1 MSKHYRVGIIG
12 CGRVAAAHANAYTA
26 IESTELVA
34 IAEPDPER
42 RLKFDEAYGVTGL
55 YENYREMLA
64 NEELDIISICT
75 WPPLHC
81 EMTVAAAESGV
92 QAILCEKP
100 MALNLGEADRMLE
113 ACEETGTK
121 LVIGHQHR
129 FDSQTVNAIELIK
142 GNAIGELQSI
152 FGYCNSSDLLTN
164 GTHVVD
170 LIRHFVDD
178 SPIRWV
184 MGQIDRP
191 SDKVN
196 FGHHVEHNAIGHW
209 QFENGVYAIL
219 AQGELA
225 PTGYAFQLCGTAGLI
240 SINAPQGHRL
250 QIITKNGELDISLEE
265 VSPKQAEM
273 EELIAW
279 LEGAGPP
286 HRSRGGNGRA
296 TMEVL
301 MAIMESSRLHSAIYL
316 PLETEESPLE
326 LMIESEQI

>member
-1 MSKHYRVGIIG
+1 MPKHYRVGIIG

-75 WPPLHC
+75 WPPLHR
-81 EMTVAAAESGV
+81 EMTVAAAESGAK
-92 QAILCEKP
+92 AILCEKP
-100 MALNLGEADRMLE
+100 MALNLGEADRMLA
-113 ACEETGTK
+113 ACEEAGTK

-129 FDSQTVNAIELIK
+129 FDSQAVNAIELIK

-152 FGYCNSSDLLTN
+152 FGYCNSKDLLTN

-170 LIRHFVDD
+170 LIRYFVDD
-178 SPIRWV
+178 SPVRWV

-191 SDKVN
+191 SDKVD
-196 FGHHVEHNAIGHW
+196 FGHRVEHNAIGHW
-209 QFENGVYAIL
+209 QFESGTHAMI

-225 PTGYAFQLCGTAGLI
+225 PSGYAFQLCGTAGLI
-240 SINAPQGHRL
+240 SINAPQGPQL
-250 QIITKNGELDISLEE
+250 QVIAKNGELDVLLEE
-265 VSPKQAEM
+265 VNPKHAEV

-279 LEGAGPP
+279 LEGSPP
-286 HRSRGGNGRA
+286 HRSCGENGRA

-301 MAIMESSRLHSAIYL
+301 MAIMESSRLRRAIYL
-316 PLETEESPLE
+316 PLETTESPLE
-326 LMIESEQI
+326 LMIEAGEI

>member
-12 CGRVAAAHANAYTA
+12 CGRIAARHANAYTA

-34 IAEPDPER
+34 AAEPDPEH
-42 RLKFDEAYGVTGL
+42 RLKFDETFGIATL
-55 YENYREMLA
+55 YENYREMLT
-64 NEELDIISICT
+64 NEALDIISVCT
-75 WPPLHC
+75 WHPLHC

-100 MALNLGEADRMLE
+100 MALNLGEADKMLE
-113 ACEETGTK
+113 TCEEAGTK

-129 FDSQTVNAIELIK
+129 FDPQAINATELVK

-152 FGYCNSSDLLTN
+152 FGHCSSDLLNN

-170 LIRHFVDD
+170 LIRYFVND

-196 FGHHVEHNAIGHW
+196 FGHRVEHNAIGHW

-225 PTGYAFQLCGTAGLI
+225 PSDYAFQLCGTAGI
-240 SINAPQGHRL
+240 VSVNAPQGRQL
-250 QIITKNGELDISLEE
+250 QVITKNGELDVSLEA
-265 VSPKQAEM
+265 VNPKQAEVK
-273 EELIAW
+273 ELIAW
-279 LEGAGPP
+279 MEGGPP
-286 HRSRGGNGRA
+286 HRSRGESGRA

-301 MAIMESSRLHSAIYL
+301 MAIMESSRLHRAIHL
-316 PLETEESPLE
+316 PLETKESPLE

>member
-1 MSKHYRVGIIG
+1 MSQYYRAGIIG
-12 CGRVAAAHANAYTA
+12 CGRVAARHANAYVA

-34 IAEPDPER
+34 AAEPDPEH
-42 RLKFDEAYGVTGL
+42 RLKFDETYSIVGF

-64 NEELDIISICT
+64 TEDLDIISICT

-92 QAILCEKP
+92 KAILCEKP

-113 ACEETGTK
+113 ACEVAGTK

-129 FDSQTVNAIELIK
+129 FDPQTVNAIELIK
-142 GNAIGELQSI
+142 GNAIGELGSI
-152 FGYCNSSDLLTN
+152 FGHCSSDLLTN

-170 LIRHFVDD
+170 LIRYFVDD

-196 FGHHVEHNAIGHW
+196 FGHRVEHNAIGHW
-209 QFENGVYAIL
+209 QFENGVHAMI
-219 AQGELA
+219 AHGELA
-225 PTGYAFQLCGTAGLI
+225 PSGYAFQLCGTAGII
-240 SINAPQGHRL
+240 SVNAPQGHRL
-250 QIITKNGELDISLEE
+250 QVITKNGELDVSLEDIN
-265 VSPKQAEM
+265 PKQAEV

-279 LEGAGPP
+279 LEGGPP
-286 HRSRGGNGRA
+286 HRSRGENGRA

-301 MAIMESSRLHSAIYL
+301 MAMMESSRLHRAIYL
-316 PLETEESPLE
+316 PLKTEESPLE
-326 LMIESEQI
+326 LMIESKQI

>member
-1 MSKHYRVGIIG
+1 MSQHYRVGIIG
-12 CGRVAAAHANAYTA
+12 CGRIAARHASAYAA

-34 IAEPDPER
+34 AAEPDPER
-42 RLKFDEAYGVTGL
+42 RLKFDETHSVVGF

-64 NEELDIISICT
+64 EEELDIISICT

-92 QAILCEKP
+92 KAVLCEKP
-100 MALNLGEADRMLE
+100 MALNLGEADRMLK
-113 ACEETGTK
+113 ACQMTGTK

-129 FDSQTVNAIELIK
+129 FDPQTMSAIELVK

-152 FGYCNSSDLLTN
+152 FGYCNSKDLLTN

-170 LIRHFVDD
+170 LIRYFVDD
-178 SPIRWV
+178 SPVRWV

-191 SDKVN
+191 SDKVD
-196 FGHHVEHNAIGHW
+196 FGHRVEHNAIGHW
-209 QFENGVYAIL
+209 QFENGTHAIL

-225 PTGYAFQLCGTAGLI
+225 PSGYAFQLCGTAGII
-240 SINAPQGHRL
+240 SVNAPEGHRL
-250 QIITKNGELDISLEE
+250 QVITKNGELDVLLEE
-265 VSPKQAEM
+265 VNPKRAEVA
-273 EELIAW
+273 ELIAW
-279 LEGAGPP
+279 LEGGVP
-286 HRSRGGNGRA
+286 HRSRAENGRA

-301 MAIMESSRLHSAIYL
+301 MAMMESSRLHRAIYL

-326 LMIESEQI
+326 LMIESKQI

>member
-1 MSKHYRVGIIG
+1 MSKQYRVGIIG
-12 CGRVAAAHANAYTA
+12 CGRIAARHANAYTA

-34 IAEPDPER
+34 AAEPDPER
-42 RLKFDEAYGVTGL
+42 RLKFDETYGIVGL

-64 NEELDIISICT
+64 NEALDIISICT
-75 WPPLHC
+75 WHPLHC
-81 EMTVAAAESGV
+81 EMTIAAAESGV

-113 ACEETGTK
+113 ACDKAGTK

-129 FDSQTVNAIELIK
+129 FDPQAVKALELVK

-152 FGYCNSSDLLTN
+152 FGHCSSNLLNN

-170 LIRHFVDD
+170 LIRYFVDN
-178 SPIRWV
+178 SPIGWV

-196 FGHHVEHNAIGHW
+196 FGHRVEHNAIGHW
-209 QFENGVYAIL
+209 EFENGVYAIL

-225 PTGYAFQLCGTAGLI
+225 PSDYAFQLCGTAGII
-240 SINAPQGHRL
+240 SVNAPEGRQL
-250 QIITKNGELDISLEE
+250 QVITKNGELDVSLEK
-265 VSPKQAEM
+265 VNPKQAEV

-279 LEGAGPP
+279 IEGGPP
-286 HRSRGGNGRA
+286 HRSRGESGRA
-296 TMEVL
+296 TLEVL
-301 MAIMESSRLHSAIYL
+301 MAIMESSRLHRAIYL

-326 LMIESEQI
+326 LMIESKQI

>member
-1 MSKHYRVGIIG
+1 MSEHYRVAIIG
-12 CGRVAAAHANAYTA
+12 CGKIATRHANAYTA

-34 IAEPDPER
+34 AAESDPER
-42 RLKFDEAYGVTGL
+42 RLTFDETYSIASL
-55 YENYREMLA
+55 YENYRDMLA
-64 NEELDIISICT
+64 SEELDIISICT

-92 QAILCEKP
+92 QAVLCEKP
-100 MALNLGEADRMLE
+100 MALNLREADRMLE
-113 ACEETGTK
+113 ACEATGTK

-129 FDSQTVNAIELIK
+129 FDSQTVNAIQLLK
-142 GNAIGELQSI
+142 GSAIGELQSI
-152 FGYCNSSDLLTN
+152 FGHCSSDLLTN

-170 LIRHFVDD
+170 LIRYFVDD
-178 SPIRWV
+178 VPIRWI

-196 FGHHVEHNAIGHW
+196 FGHRVEHNAIGHW
-209 QFENGVYAIL
+209 RFESGVYAMS

-225 PTGYAFQLCGTAGLI
+225 PSGYAFQLCGTAGI
-240 SINAPQGHRL
+240 ITVNAPEGRQL
-250 QIITKNGELDISLEE
+250 QVITKNGELDVSLEE
-265 VSPKQAEM
+265 VNPKQAEI

-279 LEGAGPP
+279 LEDGTP
-286 HRSRGGNGRA
+286 HRSHGESGRA

-301 MAIMESSRLHSAIYL
+301 MAIMESSRLHRTIYL

-326 LMIESEQI
+326 LMIESKQI

>member
-1 MSKHYRVGIIG
+1 MSKHYRVGLIG
-12 CGRVAAAHANAYTA
+12 CGRVAAGHANAYTA

-34 IAEPDPER
+34 AAEPDPER
-42 RLKFDEAYGVTGL
+42 RLKFDETYGIVSF

-100 MALNLGEADRMLE
+100 MALNLGQADRMLQV
-113 ACEETGTK
+113 CEETGTK
-121 LVIGHQHR
+121 LVVGHQHR
-129 FDSQTVNAIELIK
+129 FDSQSTNAIELIK

-170 LIRHFVDD
+170 LIRYFVDD
-178 SPIRWV
+178 TPIRWV

-191 SDKVN
+191 SDKVH
-196 FGHHVEHNAIGHW
+196 FGHRVEHNAIGHW
-209 QFENGVYAIL
+209 QFENGIYAIL

-225 PTGYAFQLCGTAGLI
+225 PSGYAFQLCGTAGII
-240 SINAPQGHRL
+240 SVNAPQGRQL
-250 QIITKNGELDISLEE
+250 QVITKNGELDISLEE
-265 VSPKQAEM
+265 INPKQAEV

-279 LEGAGPP
+279 LEGGTP
-286 HRSRGGNGRA
+286 HRSRGESGRA

-301 MAIMESSRLHSAIYL
+301 MAIMESSRLHRAIYL

>member
-1 MSKHYRVGIIG
+1 MSEHYRVGIIG
-12 CGRVAAAHANAYTA
+12 CGRIATRHANAYTA
-26 IESTELVA
+26 IESTKLVA
-34 IAEPDPER
+34 AAESDPER
-42 RLKFDEAYGVTGL
+42 RLKFDESYGIVGL
-55 YENYREMLA
+55 YENYRDMLV

-81 EMTVAAAESGV
+81 EMAIAAAESSV

-100 MALNLGEADRMLE
+100 MALNLGEADRMLQ
-113 ACEETGTK
+113 ACEASGTK

-129 FDSQTVNAIELIK
+129 FDSQAVNAIELLK

-152 FGYCNSSDLLTN
+152 FGHCSSDLLTN

-170 LIRHFVDD
+170 LIRYFVDD
-178 SPIRWV
+178 SPIGWV

-209 QFENGVYAIL
+209 QFENGVYAML

-225 PTGYAFQLCGTAGLI
+225 PSGYAFQLCGTAGII
-240 SINAPQGHRL
+240 SVNAPEGRL
-250 QIITKNGELDISLEE
+250 LQVITKNGELDVSLEDIN
-265 VSPKQAEM
+265 PKQAEI
-273 EELIAW
+273 EALIAW
-279 LEGAGPP
+279 MEGGPP
-286 HRSRGGNGRA
+286 HRSRGENGRA
-296 TMEVL
+296 TLEVL
-301 MAIMESSRLHSAIYL
+301 MAIMESSRLHRAIYL
-316 PLETEESPLE
+316 PLETEASPLE

>member
-12 CGRVAAAHANAYTA
+12 CGRVAAAHANGYTA

-34 IAEPDPER
+34 VAEPDPER

-64 NEELDIISICT
+64 DEELDIISICT

-81 EMTVAAAESGV
+81 EMTVAAAESGAK
-92 QAILCEKP
+92 AILCEKP
-100 MALNLGEADRMLE
+100 MALNLGEADRMLA
-113 ACEETGTK
+113 ACEEAGAK
-121 LVIGHQHR
+121 LVVGHQHR
-129 FDSQTVNAIELIK
+129 FDSQAANTIELIK

-152 FGYCNSSDLLTN
+152 FGYCNSKDLLTN

-170 LIRHFVDD
+170 LIRYFTDD
-178 SPIRWV
+178 SPVRWV

-191 SDKVN
+191 SDKVD
-196 FGHHVEHNAIGHW
+196 FGHHVEHNSIGHW
-209 QFENGVYAIL
+209 QFKNGTHAMIV
-219 AQGELA
+219 QGELA
-225 PTGYAFQLCGTAGLI
+225 PSGYAFQLCGTAGLI
-240 SINAPQGHRL
+240 SINAPQGRQL
-250 QIITKNGELDISLEE
+250 QVITKNGELDVLLEE
-265 VSPKQAEM
+265 VNPKHAEI

-279 LEGAGPP
+279 LEGSPP
-286 HRSRGGNGRA
+286 HRSRGESGRA

-301 MAIMESSRLHSAIYL
+301 MAIMESSRLRRAIYL
-316 PLETEESPLE
+316 PLETTESPLE

>member
-1 MSKHYRVGIIG
+1 MSEHYRVAIIG
-12 CGRVAAAHANAYTA
+12 CGKIATRHANAYTA

-34 IAEPDPER
+34 ATESDPER
-42 RLKFDEAYGVTGL
+42 RLTFDETYSIASL
-55 YENYREMLA
+55 YENYRDMLA
-64 NEELDIISICT
+64 SEELDIISICT

-92 QAILCEKP
+92 QAVLCEKP
-100 MALNLGEADRMLE
+100 MALNLREADRMLE
-113 ACEETGTK
+113 ACEATGTK

-129 FDSQTVNAIELIK
+129 FDSQTVNAIQLLK
-142 GNAIGELQSI
+142 GSAIGELQSI
-152 FGYCNSSDLLTN
+152 FGHCSSDLLTN

-170 LIRHFVDD
+170 LIRYFVDD
-178 SPIRWV
+178 VPIRWI

-191 SDKVN
+191 SDKIN
-196 FGHHVEHNAIGHW
+196 FGHRVEHNAIGHW
-209 QFENGVYAIL
+209 RFENGVYAMI

-225 PTGYAFQLCGTAGLI
+225 PSGYAFQLCGTAGI
-240 SINAPQGHRL
+240 ITVNAPEGRQL
-250 QIITKNGELDISLEE
+250 QVITKNGELDVSLEE
-265 VSPKQAEM
+265 VNPKQAEI

-279 LEGAGPP
+279 LEDGTP
-286 HRSRGGNGRA
+286 HRSHGESGRA

-301 MAIMESSRLHSAIYL
+301 MAIMESSRLHRTIYL

>member
-1 MSKHYRVGIIG
+1 MSKNYRVGIIG
-12 CGRVAAAHANAYTA
+12 CGRIAARHANAYTT

-34 IAEPDPER
+34 AAEPDPER
-42 RLKFDEAYGVTGL
+42 RLKFDETYGIVGL
-55 YENYREMLA
+55 YENYREMLS

-75 WPPLHC
+75 WHPLHC

-100 MALNLGEADRMLE
+100 MAPNMGEADRMLK

-129 FDSQTVNAIELIK
+129 FDPQAVNAKELLK
-142 GNAIGELQSI
+142 GNAIGELRSI
-152 FGYCNSSDLLTN
+152 FGHCGSDLLNN

-170 LIRHFVDD
+170 LIRYFVDD

-196 FGHHVEHNAIGHW
+196 FGLRVEHNAIGQW

-225 PTGYAFQLCGTAGLI
+225 PSDYAFQLCGTAGII
-240 SINAPQGHRL
+240 SVNAPEGRPL
-250 QIITKNGELDISLEE
+250 QVITKNGELDVSLEKLN
-265 VSPKQAEM
+265 PKQAEV
-273 EELIAW
+273 EELIGW
-279 LEGAGPP
+279 IEGGSS
-286 HRSRGGNGRA
+286 HRSRGESGRA
-296 TMEVL
+296 TLEVL
-301 MAIMESSRLHSAIYL
+301 MAIMESSRLRRAIYL

>member
-1 MSKHYRVGIIG
+1 MSKHYRVGLIG
-12 CGRVAAAHANAYTA
+12 CGRVATRHANAYTA

-34 IAEPDPER
+34 AAESDPER
-42 RLKFDEAYGVTGL
+42 RLKFDETYGIVGL
-55 YENYREMLA
+55 YENYRDMLVD
-64 NEELDIISICT
+64 EELDIISICT
-75 WPPLHC
+75 WPPLHA
-81 EMTVAAAESGV
+81 EMTIAGAESSV

-113 ACEETGTK
+113 ACEATGTK

-129 FDSQTVNAIELIK
+129 FDSQAVNAIELLK

-152 FGYCNSSDLLTN
+152 FGHCSSDLLTN

-170 LIRHFVDD
+170 LMRYFVDD
-178 SPIRWV
+178 SPINWV

-209 QFENGVYAIL
+209 QFENGVYAMI

-225 PTGYAFQLCGTAGLI
+225 PSGYAFQLCGTAGII
-240 SINAPQGHRL
+240 SVNGPEGRPL
-250 QIITKNGELDISLEE
+250 QVITKNGELDVSLEDIA
-265 VSPKQAEM
+265 PKQAEI

-279 LEGAGPP
+279 MEGGPP
-286 HRSRGGNGRA
+286 HRSRGENGRA
-296 TMEVL
+296 TLEIL
-301 MAIMESSRLHSAIYL
+301 MAIMESSRLHRAIYL
-316 PLETEESPLE
+316 PLETEASPLE

>member
-12 CGRVAAAHANAYTA
+12 CGRIAARHANAYTA

-34 IAEPDPER
+34 AAEPDPES
-42 RLKFDEAYGVTGL
+42 RLRFDETHRIASL

-64 NEELDIISICT
+64 NEDLDIISICT
-75 WPPLHC
+75 WHPLHC
-81 EMTVAAAESGV
+81 EMTVAAAKSGV

-100 MALNLGEADRMLE
+100 MGLNLGEADKMLG
-113 ACEETGTK
+113 ACEAGGIK

-129 FDSQTVNAIELIK
+129 FDPQTVKAIELIN

-152 FGYCNSSDLLTN
+152 FGHCSSDLLNN

-170 LIRHFVDD
+170 LIRYFADD
-178 SPIRWV
+178 SPIGSV

-196 FGHHVEHNAIGHW
+196 FGHRVEHNAIGQW

-225 PTGYAFQLCGTAGLI
+225 PSSYAFQLCGTAGI
-240 SINAPQGHRL
+240 VSVNAPEGRQL
-250 QIITKNGELDISLEE
+250 QVITKNGELDVPLEK
-265 VSPKQAEM
+265 VNPKQAEI

-279 LEGAGPP
+279 LGGGPP
-286 HRSRGGNGRA
+286 HRSRGESGRA

-301 MAIMESSRLHSAIYL
+301 MAIMESSRLHRAIYL
-316 PLETEESPLE
+316 PLETTESPLE

>member
-1 MSKHYRVGIIG
+1 MPMLIQQSSLPNLLQPQNQIRNGDS
-12 CGRVAAAHANAYTA
+12 N
-26 IESTELVA
+26 
-34 IAEPDPER
+34 
-42 RLKFDEAYGVTGL
+42 FDESYGIVGL
-55 YENYREMLA
+55 YENYRDMLV

-81 EMTVAAAESGV
+81 EMAIAAAESSV

-100 MALNLGEADRMLE
+100 MALNLGEADRMLQ
-113 ACEETGTK
+113 ACEASGTK

-129 FDSQTVNAIELIK
+129 FDSQAVNAIELLK

-152 FGYCNSSDLLTN
+152 FGHCSSDLLTN

-170 LIRHFVDD
+170 LIRYFVDD
-178 SPIRWV
+178 SPIGWV

-209 QFENGVYAIL
+209 QFENGVYAML

-225 PTGYAFQLCGTAGLI
+225 PSGYAFQLCGTAGII
-240 SINAPQGHRL
+240 SVNAPEGRL
-250 QIITKNGELDISLEE
+250 LQVITKNGELDVSLEDIN
-265 VSPKQAEM
+265 PKQAEI
-273 EELIAW
+273 EALIAW
-279 LEGAGPP
+279 MEGGPP
-286 HRSRGGNGRA
+286 HRSRGENGRA
-296 TMEVL
+296 TLEVL
-301 MAIMESSRLHSAIYL
+301 MAIMESSRLHRAIYL
-316 PLETEESPLE
+316 PLETEASPLE

>member
-1 MSKHYRVGIIG
+1 MSENYRVGIIG
-12 CGRVAAAHANAYTA
+12 CGRIAGRHANAYTT
-26 IESTELVA
+26 IDSTELVA
-34 IAEPDPER
+34 AAEPDPER
-42 RLKFDEAYGVTGL
+42 RLKFDETHGIVSL

-75 WPPLHC
+75 WHPLHR

-100 MALNLGEADRMLE
+100 MARNMGEADKMLK
-113 ACEETGTK
+113 ACEEAGTK

-129 FDSQTVNAIELIK
+129 FDPQAVNAKELVE
-142 GNAIGELQSI
+142 GNAIGELRSI
-152 FGYCNSSDLLTN
+152 FGHCGSDLLNN

-170 LIRHFVDD
+170 LIRYLVGD

-196 FGHHVEHNAIGHW
+196 FGLRVEHNAIGQW
-209 QFENGVYAIL
+209 RFENGVYAIL

-225 PTGYAFQLCGTAGLI
+225 PSDYAFQLCGTAGII
-240 SINAPQGHRL
+240 SINAPEGRPL
-250 QIITKNGELDISLEE
+250 QVITKNGELDVSLEKLN
-265 VSPKQAEM
+265 PKQAEV
-273 EELIAW
+273 EELIGW
-279 LEGAGPP
+279 IEGGPP
-286 HRSRGGNGRA
+286 HRSRGESGRA
-296 TMEVL
+296 TLEVL
-301 MAIMESSRLHSAIYL
+301 MAIMESSRLHRAIYL

>member
-1 MSKHYRVGIIG
+1 MPEHYRVAIIG
-12 CGRVAAAHANAYTA
+12 CGKIATRHANAYTA

-34 IAEPDPER
+34 AAESDPER
-42 RLKFDEAYGVTGL
+42 RLTFDETYSIASL
-55 YENYREMLA
+55 YENYRDMLA
-64 NEELDIISICT
+64 SEELDIISICT

-92 QAILCEKP
+92 QAVLCEKP
-100 MALNLGEADRMLE
+100 MALNLREADRMLE
-113 ACEETGTK
+113 ACKATGTK

-129 FDSQTVNAIELIK
+129 FDSQTVNAIQLLK
-142 GNAIGELQSI
+142 GSAIGELQSI
-152 FGYCNSSDLLTN
+152 FGHCSSDLLTN

-170 LIRHFVDD
+170 LIRYFVDD
-178 SPIRWV
+178 APIRWI

-196 FGHHVEHNAIGHW
+196 FGHRVEHNAIGHW
-209 QFENGVYAIL
+209 RFENGVYAMI

-225 PTGYAFQLCGTAGLI
+225 PSGYAFQLCGTAGI
-240 SINAPQGHRL
+240 ITVNAPAGRQL
-250 QIITKNGELDISLEE
+250 QVITKNGELDVFLEE
-265 VSPKQAEM
+265 VNPKQAEI

-279 LEGAGPP
+279 LEDGPP
-286 HRSRGGNGRA
+286 HRSHGESGRA

-301 MAIMESSRLHSAIYL
+301 MAIMESSRLHRTIYL
-316 PLETEESPLE
+316 PLKTEESPLE

>member
-1 MSKHYRVGIIG
+1 MSKHYRVGLIG
-12 CGRVAAAHANAYTA
+12 CGRVAAGHANAYTA

-34 IAEPDPER
+34 AAEPDPER
-42 RLKFDEAYGVTGL
+42 RLKFDETYGIVGF

-129 FDSQTVNAIELIK
+129 FDSQTVNAIELLK

-164 GTHVVD
+164 GTHVAD

-196 FGHHVEHNAIGHW
+196 FGHRVEHNAIGHW

-240 SINAPQGHRL
+240 SINTPQGRRL
-250 QIITKNGELDISLEE
+250 QVITKNGELDISLEE
-265 VSPKQAEM
+265 VSPKQAEV

-279 LEGAGPP
+279 LEGGSP
-286 HRSRGGNGRA
+286 HRSRGDNGRA

-301 MAIMESSRLHSAIYL
+301 MAIMESSRLHRAIYL

-326 LMIESEQI
+326 LMVESEQI

>member
-12 CGRVAAAHANAYTA
+12 CGRVATRHANAYTA

-34 IAEPDPER
+34 AAESDPER
-42 RLKFDEAYGVTGL
+42 RLKFDESYGIVGL
-55 YENYREMLA
+55 YENYRDMLV

-75 WPPLHC
+75 WPPLHA
-81 EMTVAAAESGV
+81 EMTIAGAESCV

-100 MALNLGEADRMLE
+100 MALNLGEAERMLE
-113 ACEETGTK
+113 ACEATGTK

-129 FDSQTVNAIELIK
+129 FDSQAVNAIELLK

-152 FGYCNSSDLLTN
+152 FGHCSSDLLTN

-170 LIRHFVDD
+170 LIRYFVDD

-196 FGHHVEHNAIGHW
+196 FGHRVEHNAIGHW
-209 QFENGVYAIL
+209 QFENGVYAML

-225 PTGYAFQLCGTAGLI
+225 PSGYAFQLCGTAGII
-240 SINAPQGHRL
+240 SVNAPEGRPL
-250 QIITKNGELDISLEE
+250 QVITKNGELDVSLEDIN
-265 VSPKQAEM
+265 PKQAEI
-273 EELIAW
+273 EALIAW
-279 LEGAGPP
+279 LEGGPP
-286 HRSRGGNGRA
+286 HRSRGENGRA
-296 TMEVL
+296 TLEVL
-301 MAIMESSRLHSAIYL
+301 MAIMESSRLHRAIYL
-316 PLETEESPLE
+316 PLETDASPLE

>member
-1 MSKHYRVGIIG
+1 MSKNYRVGIIG
-12 CGRVAAAHANAYTA
+12 CGRIAARHANAYTT

-34 IAEPDPER
+34 AAEPDPER
-42 RLKFDEAYGVTGL
+42 RLKFDETYGIVGL
-55 YENYREMLA
+55 YENYREMLS

-75 WPPLHC
+75 WHPLHC
-81 EMTVAAAESGV
+81 ELTVAAAKSGV

-100 MALNLGEADRMLE
+100 IALNMGEADKMLA
-113 ACEETGTK
+113 ACEEAGTK

-129 FDSQTVNAIELIK
+129 FDPQAVNAKELLK
-142 GNAIGELQSI
+142 GNAIGELRSI
-152 FGYCNSSDLLTN
+152 FGHCGSDLLNN

-170 LIRHFVDD
+170 LIRYFVDD

-196 FGHHVEHNAIGHW
+196 FGLRVEHNAIGQW

-225 PTGYAFQLCGTAGLI
+225 PSDYAFQLCGTAGII
-240 SINAPQGHRL
+240 SVNAPQGRPL
-250 QIITKNGELDISLEE
+250 QVITKNGELDVSLEK
-265 VSPKQAEM
+265 VNPKLAEA

-279 LEGAGPP
+279 IEGGPP
-286 HRSRGGNGRA
+286 HRSRGESGRA
-296 TMEVL
+296 TLEVL
-301 MAIMESSRLHSAIYL
+301 MAIMESSHLRRTIYL

>member
-1 MSKHYRVGIIG
+1 MSQRYRVGIIG
-12 CGRVAAAHANAYTA
+12 CGRIAARHANAYAT
-26 IESTELVA
+26 IESTELVVA
-34 IAEPDPER
+34 AEPDPER
-42 RLKFDEAYGVTGL
+42 RLKFDETYGVTSF

-75 WPPLHC
+75 WPPLHS

-92 QAILCEKP
+92 KAILCEKP
-100 MALNLGEADRMLE
+100 MALNLGEVDRMLE
-113 ACEETGTK
+113 ACEANGTK

-129 FDSQTVNAIELIK
+129 FDPQTVNAIELIK
-142 GNAIGELQSI
+142 GNAIGKLQSI
-152 FGYCNSSDLLTN
+152 FGYCNSKDLLTN

-170 LIRHFVDD
+170 LIRYFVDD
-178 SPIRWV
+178 SPVRWV

-191 SDKVN
+191 SDKVD
-196 FGHHVEHNAIGHW
+196 FGHRVEHNAIGHW
-209 QFENGVYAIL
+209 QFENGPHAML

-225 PTGYAFQLCGTAGLI
+225 PSGYAFQLCGTAGII
-240 SINAPQGHRL
+240 SVNAPQDYQL
-250 QIITKNGELDISLEE
+250 QVITKNGELDVLFEE
-265 VSPKQAEM
+265 INPKQAEV

-279 LEGAGPP
+279 IEGGPP
-286 HRSRGGNGRA
+286 HRSRGENGRA

-301 MAIMESSRLHSAIYL
+301 MAIMESSRLHRVIYL

>member
-1 MSKHYRVGIIG
+1 MSEHYRVGIIG
-12 CGRVAAAHANAYTA
+12 CGRIATRHANAYTA
-26 IESTELVA
+26 IESTKLVA
-34 IAEPDPER
+34 AAESDPER
-42 RLKFDEAYGVTGL
+42 RLKFDESYGIVGL
-55 YENYREMLA
+55 YENYRDMLV

-81 EMTVAAAESGV
+81 EMTIAAAESSA

-100 MALNLGEADRMLE
+100 MALNLGEADRMLQ
-113 ACEETGTK
+113 ACEATGTK
-121 LVIGHQHR
+121 LIIGHQHR
-129 FDSQTVNAIELIK
+129 FDSQAVNAIELLK

-152 FGYCNSSDLLTN
+152 FGHCSSDLLTN

-170 LIRHFVDD
+170 LIRYFVDD
-178 SPIRWV
+178 SPIGWV

-209 QFENGVYAIL
+209 QFENGVYAML

-225 PTGYAFQLCGTAGLI
+225 PSGYAFQLCGTAGII
-240 SINAPQGHRL
+240 SVNAPEGRL
-250 QIITKNGELDISLEE
+250 LQVITKNGELDISLEDIN
-265 VSPKQAEM
+265 PKQAEI
-273 EELIAW
+273 EALIAW
-279 LEGAGPP
+279 MEGGPP
-286 HRSRGGNGRA
+286 HRSRGENGRA

-301 MAIMESSRLHSAIYL
+301 MAIMESSRLHRAIYL
-316 PLETEESPLE
+316 PLETEASPLE

>member
-12 CGRVAAAHANAYTA
+12 CGRVAARHANAYTA

-34 IAEPDPER
+34 AAEPDPEH
-42 RLKFDEAYGVTGL
+42 RLKFDEIYGIVGL

-100 MALNLGEADRMLE
+100 MALNLGEADRMLK
-113 ACEETGTK
+113 ACEGAGTK

-129 FDSQTVNAIELIK
+129 FDSQTVNAIELVK

-152 FGYCNSSDLLTN
+152 FGHCSSDLLTN

-170 LIRHFVDD
+170 LIRYFVND
-178 SPIRWV
+178 SPIGWV

-191 SDKVN
+191 SDRVH
-196 FGHHVEHNAIGHW
+196 FGHRVEHNAIGHW
-209 QFENGVYAIL
+209 HFENGVHAIL
-219 AQGELA
+219 AQGDLA
-225 PTGYAFQLCGTAGLI
+225 PSSYAFQLCGTAGII
-240 SINAPQGHRL
+240 SVNAPEGCRL
-250 QIITKNGELDISLEE
+250 QVITKNGELDVSLED
-265 VSPKQAEM
+265 VNPKQAEV

-279 LEGAGPP
+279 MKGGPP
-286 HRSRGGNGRA
+286 HRSRGESGRA

-301 MAIMESSRLHSAIYL
+301 MAIMESSRLHRAIYL

>member
-1 MSKHYRVGIIG
+1 MAKHYRVGIIG
-12 CGRVAAAHANAYTA
+12 CGRIAARHASAYTA

-34 IAEPDPER
+34 AAEPDPEN
-42 RLKFDEAYGVTGL
+42 RLKFDETYRIASL

-64 NEELDIISICT
+64 NEDLDIISICT
-75 WPPLHC
+75 WHPLHC
-81 EMTVAAAESGV
+81 EMTVAAAKSGV

-100 MALNLGEADRMLE
+100 MGLNLGEADKMLE
-113 ACEETGTK
+113 ACQAAGIK

-129 FDSQTVNAIELIK
+129 FDPQAVNAKELLK
-142 GNAIGELQSI
+142 GNAIGELRSI
-152 FGYCNSSDLLTN
+152 FGHCSSDLLNN

-170 LIRHFVDD
+170 LIRYLADD

-196 FGHHVEHNAIGHW
+196 FGHRVEHNAIGQW

-225 PTGYAFQLCGTAGLI
+225 PSSYAFQLCGTAGI
-240 SINAPQGHRL
+240 VSVNAPEGRQL
-250 QIITKNGELDISLEE
+250 QVITKNGELDVALEKLN
-265 VSPKQAEM
+265 PKQAEI

-279 LEGAGPP
+279 LGGGPP
-286 HRSRGGNGRA
+286 HRSHGESARA

-301 MAIMESSRLHSAIYL
+301 MAIMESSRLHRAIHL
-316 PLETEESPLE
+316 PLETKESPLE